1 MLNKIIFF
9 IFVYLS
15 LFSFLNSNAQV
26 LFNMGNYRNLAYTS
40 TGFNEN
46 FENITI
52 GIARR
57 DYVKLIKREVIGLLD
72 ASLPL
77 SHHFFTRHAVRKGF
91 QIDVYKKNDFK
102 IPFMFASTSI
112 VREDRYIKYHDI
124 TAEFS
129 ITPGIY
135 TQKYS
140 LALDIRYELIAFR
153 LKKYHSNY
161 FVDDGK
167 HNINP
172 NEKRHWECPLY
183 SIAKVGIMAGINLKQ
198 FVAYIKTG
206 YERLPLD
213 AKKFNDVLPGYAVI
227 GVGYKFGKKP
237 FEVPKKT
244 R

>member
-9 IFVYLS
+9 IFVYVL
-15 LFSFLNSNAQV
+15 LFSIQNSNAQV
-26 LFNMGNYRNLAYTS
+26 LFNMGGYRNLAYVS
-40 TGFNEN
+40 SGFNAN
-46 FENITI
+46 FENVTF

-77 SHHFFTRHAVRKGF
+77 SHNFFTRHAIRKGF
-91 QIDVYKKNDFK
+91 QIDVYKKNNFK

-112 VREDRYIKYHDI
+112 VREDRYIKYHDV

-140 LALDIRYELIAFR
+140 LALDVRYELIAFR
-153 LKKYHSNY
+153 FKKYRSDY
-161 FVDDGK
+161 FVNDGK
-167 HNINP
+167 HSINP
-172 NEKRHWECPLY
+172 NEKKHWERPFY
-183 SIAKVGIMAGINLKQ
+183 SIAKVGIMAGINLKH

-227 GVGYKFGKKP
+227 GVGYKFGTRPLITGKK
-237 FEVPKKT
+237 K
-244 R
+244 